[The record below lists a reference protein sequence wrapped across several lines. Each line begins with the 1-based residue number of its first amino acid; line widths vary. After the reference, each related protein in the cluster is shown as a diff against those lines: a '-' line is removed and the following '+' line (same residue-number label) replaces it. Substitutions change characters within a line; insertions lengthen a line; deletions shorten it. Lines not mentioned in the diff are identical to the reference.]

1 MNYDAK
7 TLVPLLQRSG
17 LQVTFTKKDGTARV
31 MNCTLQS
38 SIVPSSDVNEEK
50 ALKKKN
56 DAVCPVW
63 DIDAQAWRSFRY
75 DAITH
80 IEVND
85 NG

>member
-1 MNYDAK
+1 MNYDTQEIK
-7 TLVPLLQRSG
+7 RS
-17 LQVTFTKKDGTARV
+17 LRSFVAQVTFTKKDGSTRV
-31 MNCTLQS
+31 MNCTLRPD
-38 SIVPSSDVNEEK
+38 IVPPVVTE
-50 ALKKKN
+50 ATRTKKVN

-80 IEVND
+80 IEVNG